1 MSELK
6 ADVIVIGG
14 GPGGYVAAIRLAQ
27 LSADV
32 ILVEKEELGGTCL
45 NRGCIPTKAL
55 LQSAETL
62 EALRESSKMGIKC
75 ENVDAD
81 IPAID
86 KRKQKVVDQLVGG
99 VDYLLKAR
107 KVRVLYGQAKFVS
120 ASELLIT
127 DKAGGVQSACADKII
142 IASGSKPALV
152 PIPGIDG
159 DHVITSN
166 EALKFAEIPE
176 ALLVIGGGVI
186 GVELGSIY
194 AGFGAKVTVVEAL
207 PQILPNIDEEIVWEL
222 EKTLKKKMDIYTS
235 SKVLS
240 IKDENAKKVILIQT
254 ADGEERKI
262 AADKVLVAVGRK
274 PETDGLNIDGIGIE
288 TLRGRVAVDANF
300 KTSIEGIYA
309 IGDVT
314 GGIQLAHAASA
325 QGIAAAERIMGREP
339 AVNMNIVPSCIYTSP
354 EIAGVGMTEKQIK
367 EKGTAYKVGRFP
379 FRANG
384 KALTMG
390 QGEGFVKII
399 TDKKTGEILG
409 AHIIGPR
416 ATDMIGELTL
426 AMKLEATA
434 EELASTIHPHP
445 TLSEALME
453 AAHDCL
459 GTAIHMV

>member
-1 MSELK
+1 MSDLK

-27 LSADV
+27 LGADV
-32 ILVEKEELGGTCL
+32 ILVERDKLGGTCL

-62 EALRESSKMGIKC
+62 EALQESSKMGIKC
-75 ENVDAD
+75 ENVEAD
-81 IPAID
+81 LPAIG
-86 KRKQKVVDQLVGG
+86 KRKQRVVDQLVGG
-99 VDYLLKAR
+99 VGYLLKAR
-107 KVRVLYGQAKFVS
+107 KVRVLYGQAKFVT
-120 ASELLIT
+120 AGELTIT
-127 DKAGGVQSACADKII
+127 DKDGGIQKASAKKII

-159 DHVITSN
+159 VNVITSN
-166 EALKFAEIPE
+166 EALEFAEIPE
-176 ALLVIGGGVI
+176 SLLVIGGGVI

-194 AGFGAKVTVVEAL
+194 AGFGAKVTVVEVF
-207 PQILPNIDEEIVWEL
+207 PEILPNIDGEIVKEL
-222 EKTLKKKMDIYTS
+222 EKTLKRKMDIFTS

-240 IKDENAKKVILIQT
+240 IGDKEGKKAVLIQT
-254 ADGEERKI
+254 ADGQERKI
-262 AADKVLVAVGRK
+262 ATDKVLVAVGRK
-274 PETDGLNIDGIGIE
+274 PETDGLNIEGIGIG
-288 TLRGRVAVDANF
+288 TSNGRIAVDANF
-300 KTSIEGIYA
+300 RTSVEGIYA

-325 QGIAAAERIMGREP
+325 QGIAAAEIVMGHEP
-339 AVNMNIVPSCIYTSP
+339 QVNLTIVPSCIYTSP
-354 EIAGVGMTEKQIK
+354 EIAGVGMTEKQAQ
-367 EKGTAYKVGRFP
+367 ERGTAYKVGRFP

-399 TDKKTGEILG
+399 AGEKTGEIIG

-416 ATDMIGELTL
+416 ATDMIGELAL

-434 EELASTIHPHP
+434 EEIASTIHPHP

-459 GTAIHMV
+459 GHAIHMA